1 MKNTFLLLLILVF
14 LGCSSNDDSTNPL
27 PENNVLNVSFKLDI
41 ETSPFLPQGMV
52 YDATRAYFYVAAK
65 GGGLL
70 VFDNSNANQPNQIA
84 TVPISDFGNLHA
96 MHIYQRDN
104 LVYLALGDLF
114 SPSGSKAGIAIIDVS
129 DPKNP
134 QVRDYWD
141 TDAVI
146 GGSAIV
152 IVEGNYAYLGAMNF
166 GLMIFDISNPDAID
180 DVSEYLPDI
189 NFPVENPNAIE
200 HPNARGMAIRDN
212 LLYLCYDAG
221 GIRVIDVSDK
231 EHPNQIGRY
240 NNDTSQENTPKAY
253 NNIIL
258 DGNFAYLAVDYC
270 GFEIIDISNT
280 SNIVR
285 TGWWNPWNCDSLSN
299 LWYNSAGHSNQ
310 MGFDSTNNL
319 VFLATG
325 RSELSVIDVSDR
337 TNPTLKGLFGTPDNM
352 IATWGMTLKG
362 NDVYLLY
369 IAAGVPI
376 FSDWNGIKKV
386 EWSLDAVNP

>member
-1 MKNTFLLLLILVF
+1 
-14 LGCSSNDDSTNPL
+14 
-27 PENNVLNVSFKLDI
+27 
-41 ETSPFLPQGMV
+41 
-52 YDATRAYFYVAAK
+52 
-65 GGGLL
+65 
-70 VFDNSNANQPNQIA
+70 
-84 TVPISDFGNLHA
+84 
-96 MHIYQRDN
+96 
-104 LVYLALGDLF
+104 
-114 SPSGSKAGIAIIDVS
+114 
-129 DPKNP
+129 
-134 QVRDYWD
+134 
-141 TDAVI
+141 
-146 GGSAIV
+146 
-152 IVEGNYAYLGAMNF
+152 
-166 GLMIFDISNPDAID
+166 
-180 DVSEYLPDI
+180 
-189 NFPVENPNAIE
+189 
-200 HPNARGMAIRDN
+200 
-212 LLYLCYDAG
+212 LCYDAG